1 MFERID
7 RADACNRSAIF
18 AELPVVTNASEE
30 APRNIVLMQGSVKYP
45 GYTHVALEISN
56 YESAIRQIEEL
67 DLPITGL
74 VDFEG
79 AKFFFIRGPDDNVI
93 EFHQPASGSQG
104 PSLYQC
110 YAAAGRPTSWPFV
123 LAALGCRK

>member
-30 APRNIVLMQGSVKYP
+30 APRNIVLMEGSVKYP

-67 DLPITGL
+67 DLPITGR
-74 VDFEG
+74 VAFEG
-79 AKFFFIRGPDDNVI
+79 A
-93 EFHQPASGSQG
+93 
-104 PSLYQC
+104 
-110 YAAAGRPTSWPFV
+110 
-123 LAALGCRK
+123 